1 MSLKLYKSVNKFFDC
16 VMNATA
22 KKVKVGDMFV
32 IFLYG
37 VKCRKKI
44 TANYNSFG
52 EMYPMK
58 GL

>member
-1 MSLKLYKSVNKFFDC
+1 
-16 VMNATA
+16 MNATA

-37 VKCRKKI
+37 VKCREKI